1 MRKVSFGK
9 RLISL
14 LLALVMILGM
24 APVADISGWFTKA
37 QAAEGNPVVVVS
49 GSDYQHSTSGTTM
62 ANIAKQIKA
71 SPFGILMGGDYDA
84 GDVYPDASHLTKVDN
99 AIASAFPSVAA
110 ANRIMIQGNHETYGN
125 LSPDNSELLDDTGAY
140 GRQ

>member
-37 QAAEGNPVVVVS
+37 QAAEGETTYVLA
-49 GSDYQHSTSGTTM
+49 GSDFQPTDGSTATGV
-62 ANIAKQIKA
+62 NLLNQILNPIYDA
-71 SPFGILMGGDYDA
+71 GYTSFDGFLFAGDYDYNYSSSTA
-84 GDVYPDASHLTKVDN
+84 GKN
-99 AIASAFPSVAA
+99 AL
-110 ANRIMIQGNHETYGN
+110 QGAVMQSSYQG
-125 LSPDNSELLDDTGAY
+125 L
-140 GRQ
+140 

>member
-37 QAAEGNPVVVVS
+37 QAAGETTYVLA
-49 GSDYQHSTSGTTM
+49 GSDFQPTDGSTATGV
-62 ANIAKQIKA
+62 NLLNQI
-71 SPFGILMGGDYDA
+71 
-84 GDVYPDASHLTKVDN
+84 
-99 AIASAFPSVAA
+99 
-110 ANRIMIQGNHETYGN
+110 
-125 LSPDNSELLDDTGAY
+125 
-140 GRQ
+140 